1 MDAAVLGTALGW
13 LLPVSDDVG
22 PGCEQVTDGFLREPA
37 SAWSSLAFI
46 LAGVLIEILARRR
59 RWADLRGPDG
69 PVGAV
74 VEPPSLTYA
83 LLVAGIGVGSVVQHG
98 PNPAW
103 ADLAHDVP
111 LLATVALIAADAA
124 ADLAHRSRRWWWW
137 ALPTAL
143 LTPVLHWL
151 PDAGDMAQ
159 GVVAGVAVVL
169 NVERARRQPALRGP
183 IWWTVA
189 LLGAGGL
196 LQLASRPGRPL
207 CFPDSSWWYPHAVW
221 HVVVAAALT
230 ILAGGLGLRRAVRT
244 AGWPP
249 GARPVRAGAGRRRR
263 R

>member
-1 MDAAVLGTALGW
+1 MDVVVRLIAPLAA
-13 LLPVSDDVG
+13 DEVG
-22 PGCEQVTDGFLREPA
+22 PGCEPISGGLLREPV

-46 LAGVLIEILARRR
+46 VAGVLIVTLAHRRR
-59 RWADLRGPDG
+59 RAGGNGAL
-69 PVGAV
+69 GAV

-98 PNPAW
+98 PNPPW
-103 ADLAHDVP
+103 ADLAHDLP
-111 LLATVALIAADAA
+111 LLATLVLIVADAV
-124 ADLAHRSRRWWWW
+124 ADLSGRPRRWWWW

-143 LTPVLHWL
+143 LAPVIHYF
-151 PDAGDMAQ
+151 PDQGDMSQ
-159 GVVAGVAVVL
+159 GVMATIAVLVNL
-169 NVERARRQPALRGP
+169 ERARRRPGLRRP
-183 IWWTVA
+183 IGWTVV
-189 LLGAGGL
+189 LLGVGGI
-196 LQLASRPGRPL
+196 LQLASRPGTPL
-207 CFPDSSWWYPHAVW
+207 CFPESSWWYPHAVW